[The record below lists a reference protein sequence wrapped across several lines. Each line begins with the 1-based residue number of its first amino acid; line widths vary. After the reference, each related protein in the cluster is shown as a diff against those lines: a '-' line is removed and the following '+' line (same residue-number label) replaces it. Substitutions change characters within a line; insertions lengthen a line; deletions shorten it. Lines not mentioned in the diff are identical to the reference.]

1 VRSYQYLQIKKA
13 SYRSNWLL
21 FDTLENR
28 LKSLPYYLGC
38 VATPSAGL
46 PPATSAGA
54 GAGAGAV
61 ALSAGAGAAAFST
74 GVVGAGAGSFFEQ
87 AARPKSAVA
96 TAIVVNIFMN

>member
-1 VRSYQYLQIKKA
+1 
-13 SYRSNWLL
+13 L
-21 FDTLENR
+21 FNTLENR

-46 PPATSAGA
+46 PPPADSAGAVAFAVASASFAAGPAASVTAGA
-54 GAGAGAV
+54 GAGAG
-61 ALSAGAGAAAFST
+61 
-74 GVVGAGAGSFFEQ
+74 SFLVQ